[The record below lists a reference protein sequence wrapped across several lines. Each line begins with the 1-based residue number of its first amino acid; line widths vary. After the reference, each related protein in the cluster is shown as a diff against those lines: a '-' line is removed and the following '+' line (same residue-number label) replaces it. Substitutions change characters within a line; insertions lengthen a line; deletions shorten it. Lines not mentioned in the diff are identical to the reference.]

1 MAEGFVVA
9 IHVTPFADQLFEVA
23 AVEFGI
29 VVPVAATSMFW
40 PPLDIA
46 RVFTGFGVYAVK
58 LTSHPPIS
66 R

>member
-1 MAEGFVVA
+1 MGHIDVLLEVLALAVQF
-9 IHVTPFADQLFEVA
+9 TPFAVQLFEVA

-46 RVFTGFGVYAVK
+46 RAFTGFGVYAVK
-58 LTSHPPIS
+58 L